1 VVRHGIR
8 DNDVSAYVR
17 LDGTTTPKGEYVNRV
32 LKAGASLIATTA
44 LAATAFAA
52 TSVPAQSAPASTAPK
67 CELNFKSYPN
77 VSAGANG
84 TTAVAAE
91 CLLSSAGYSVKIDGA
106 FTAAEAAAAGR
117 FKATKKLAGGTV
129 VDKGAWTALLSRGS
143 TPKLSKGK
151 KGEAVLRFQRALTA
165 SGRSVAITGTFDTA
179 TVNRVKGIQRAKG
192 WKQSGVAGSG
202 NWRLLQTG
210 QAASLKVL
218 GPSPKKKA
226 SKKSK
231 GKIAL
236 AYAKKQLGDRYRYG
250 AAGPNAWDCSGLTM
264 KAWRKAG
271 KKLPHSAKGQF
282 HKGKKVSRK
291 NLKPGDLVFFYSGP
305 SHVAIYAGNGKVIHA
320 SRPGKPVA
328 YAKIKTMPYK
338 GARRVG

>member
-1 VVRHGIR
+1 M
-8 DNDVSAYVR
+8 
-17 LDGTTTPKGEYVNRV
+17 NRV
-32 LKAGASLIATTA
+32 LRAGADADRDHGARGIDVRRHRGPGPVGAG
-44 LAATAFAA
+44 LA
-52 TSVPAQSAPASTAPK
+52 APK
-67 CELNFKSYPN
+67 CELNLTSYPN
-77 VSAGANG
+77 VSAGASG
-84 TTAVAAE
+84 TSAVAAE
-91 CLLSSAGYSVKIDGA
+91 CLLSGAGYSVKIDGA
-106 FTAAEAAAAGR
+106 FTAAEAAAAAK
-117 FKATKKLAGGTV
+117 FKATKKLAGGAV

-143 TPKLSKGK
+143 TPKLDKGK
-151 KGEAVLRFQRALTA
+151 KGEAVLRLQRALTA
-165 SGRSVAITGTFDTA
+165 SGRPVAITGTFDTA

-218 GPSPKKKA
+218 GPSPAKKVGEGRRA
-226 SKKSK
+226 HPP
-231 GKIAL
+231 GQDAL
-236 AYAKKQLGDRYRYG
+236 AFAKKQLGDRYRYG

-264 KAWRKAG
+264 KAWAKAG

-282 HKGKKVSRK
+282 HKGKKVARRTWS
-291 NLKPGDLVFFYSGP
+291 PATWCSSTPVP

-328 YAKIKTMPYK
+328 YIKMKYMPYK

>member
-1 VVRHGIR
+1 MQQQRSR
-8 DNDVSAYVR
+8 
-17 LDGTTTPKGEYVNRV
+17 PNRRR
-32 LKAGASLIATTA
+32 
-44 LAATAFAA
+44 
-52 TSVPAQSAPASTAPK
+52 PRRPK
-67 CELNFKSYPN
+67 CELSLTSYPN
-77 VSAGANG
+77 ISAGASG
-84 TTAVAAE
+84 TSAIAAE
-91 CLLSSAGYSVKIDGA
+91 CLLSGAGYAVEVDGA
-106 FTAAEAAAAGR
+106 FTAAEAAAAAE
-117 FKATKKLAGGTV
+117 FKATKKLSGGAV

-143 TPKLSKGK
+143 TPKLDKGK
-151 KGEAVLRFQRALTA
+151 KGEAVLRLQRALTA
-165 SGRSVAITGTFDTA
+165 SGRPVAITGTFDTA

-218 GPSPKKKA
+218 GPSPAKKVGGGSKSA
-226 SKKSK
+226 SSR
-231 GKIAL
+231 GRTAL
-236 AYAKKQLGDRYRYG
+236 AFAKKQLGDRYRYG

-264 KAWRKAG
+264 KAWAKAG

-282 HKGKKVSRK
+282 HKGKKVAKK
-291 NLKPGDLVFFYSGP
+291 NLRPGDLVFFYSGP

-328 YAKIKTMPYK
+328 YIKMKYMPFK